1 MKLTALEKEAKAYYD
16 RLWSDPNRIRK
27 ITQEIPSWH
36 FGFYEEG
43 IDNLKEAKNN
53 MMEYVGRL
61 LDLDSESP
69 MNILDAGSGVG
80 STSIYLGKKYSNC
93 LFHGITI
100 SHFESLIAGIIQKKK
115 QINNVRFQLGSYM
128 NTSYLDNSFDRIFA
142 LESVIY
148 SPDKKEFVKEMYRI
162 LKPEGKIVVL
172 DIFPKRYQYNSLT
185 IKIDNYLYNRRN
197 PKDSSNNY
205 YTDIDKFIRLLKSK
219 KFGGIKKHNLIKLGN
234 IKKQE
239 LYKSLILS
247 SFVLLITRLRTI
259 DTKRSF
265 KNKFLSPFVIFIF
278 VVYKL
283 LLGFYSN
290 EYYSIEAI
298 KH

>member
-1 MKLTALEKEAKAYYD
+1 MKLTELEHEAKAYYD
-16 RLWSDPNRIRK
+16 KLWSDPNRIRK
-27 ITQEIPSWH
+27 IAQEIPSWH

-43 IDNLKEAKNN
+43 IDNPKEAKNN
-53 MMEYVGRL
+53 MMDYVGRL
-61 LDLDSESP
+61 LELNNKSH
-69 MNILDAGSGVG
+69 MNILDVGSGVG
-80 STSIYLGKKYSNC
+80 TTSIYLSKKYPNC
-93 LFHGITI
+93 LFHCITI
-100 SHFESLIAGIIQKKK
+100 SYHESLIAKFIQKKRK
-115 QINNVRFQLGSYM
+115 ISNVRFQLGSYM

-148 SPDKKEFVKEMYRI
+148 SPDKKEFVKEMHRI
-162 LKPEGKIVVL
+162 LKPEGKLVVL

-197 PKDSSNNY
+197 PKDNSNNY
-205 YTDIDKFIRLLKSK
+205 YTDIDKFIKLLKSK

-239 LYKSLILS
+239 LNKSLILS

-265 KNKFLSPFVIFIF
+265 KNKLFSPFVIFIF

-298 KH
+298 KN